1 MHFENEG
8 LSAGL
13 KRGGVLNV
21 IRHAV
26 EVYCDPDSIP
36 ERFTADLSGLDFNAN
51 VRWSDLKGIEGT
63 RPVITGRDFVVATV
77 APPTKMTEAAEEAP
91 AAAAA
96 AAPVAAPA
104 APAAA
109 APAARERAGKG
120 GGREKGKRG

>member
-1 MHFENEG
+1 
-8 LSAGL
+8 
-13 KRGGVLNV
+13 LNV

-36 ERFTADLSGLDFNAN
+36 EQFSADLSGLDFNAS

-77 APPTKMTEAAEEAP
+77 APPTKMTDAAEETP
-91 AAAAA
+91 AAAA
-96 AAPVAAPA
+96 AAPVAAVAAA

-109 APAARERAGKG
+109 AATRAPAGKG
-120 GGREKGKRG
+120 GGRDKGGKDKGKRG